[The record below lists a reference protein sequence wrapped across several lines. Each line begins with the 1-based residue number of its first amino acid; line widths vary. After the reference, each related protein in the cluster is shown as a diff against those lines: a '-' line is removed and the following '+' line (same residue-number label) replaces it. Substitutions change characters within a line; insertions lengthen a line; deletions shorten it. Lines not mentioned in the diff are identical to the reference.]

1 MKCEEDFD
9 RLLNEQLE
17 RLQTDYIDFY
27 LMHALD
33 KDRFKNVVEKFNLI
47 DRLNKAKADG
57 KIRHIGFS
65 FMMMLK
71 HLKRLLTQTLIGS
84 FVRYSLTI
92 LT

>member
-33 KDRFKNVVEKFNLI
+33 KDRFKKVVEKFNLI
-47 DRLNKAKADG
+47 DKLNKPTAKSV
-57 KIRHIGFS
+57 ISVFRS
-65 FMMMLK
+65 MMTLK
-71 HLKRLLTQTLIGS
+71 H
-84 FVRYSLTI
+84 
-92 LT
+92 